1 MATGYI
7 HPTKELLITAAVELL
22 DSKPGERLLVDEV
35 LAHSGI
41 SRGSLY
47 HHFQDFN
54 DLYEAA
60 LLRQFSRMVDASATR
75 MAGLLSSVASPE
87 TLRDALFAMTEL
99 TQADANSQNRLL
111 RARII
116 GEAKGNAN
124 FNAKLG
130 VEVDRLNQVLEDL
143 IQEVINR
150 GWFKTSF
157 SARSIAL
164 FIQAY
169 TLGKVLNDVTTSP
182 VPEAEWNLLIN
193 SAIDALFINH

>member
-1 MATGYI
+1 VSTRFI

-22 DSKPGERLLVDEV
+22 DAKPGERLLVDEV

-60 LLRQFSRMVDASATR
+60 LLHQFSRMVDASADR
-75 MAGLLSSVASPE
+75 MAGLLTSAYSPAS
-87 TLRDALFAMTEL
+87 LRDALFAMTEL
-99 TQADANSQNRLL
+99 TQADANAQNRLL

-116 GEAKGNAN
+116 GEAKGNSN

-130 VEVDRLNQVLEDL
+130 IEVDRLNQVLEDL
-143 IQEVINR
+143 IHEAINR
-150 GWFKTSF
+150 GWFKPEF

-182 VPEAEWNLLIN
+182 VPEVEWNQLIN
-193 SAIDALFINH
+193 SAIDRLLINH